1 MSEFF
6 YVTLDKDVVLDDSI
20 LSNKTGWTSEKIY
33 REIIDKRL
41 TKFEELED
49 VDVTRKKD
57 KQVLAYSEA
66 TGKFVSMDL
75 KGLGESGGINIRQV
89 TQIGLKGSI
98 DKPHIVKIPI
108 NTVDFRVPRV
118 NVLKY
123 KNYNRD
129 LIQIKNEFT
138 KDEEIQF
145 KKDDMIVFDE
155 NVHFKTEYEK
165 KWIINEET
173 DIAVESSVDINLD
186 LFKSIEKFH
195 DDIEEGV
202 IKKLGITA
210 IPYDRILNPVSD
222 INLSNVKHIN
232 GFELKAIGKN
242 IRIVVSD
249 DSGKTWKTFSAEKWN
264 HINLNIDD
272 IKEKGMTI
280 EFFNKINPLFW
291 NELITKDKVR
301 FAYLFSMDNIQDTEE
316 LDALNLKYD
325 GQGTW
330 IQAKESEYD
339 VIYESN
345 TILAIYVKFSGDI
358 KINY

>member
-6 YVTLDKDVVLDDSI
+6 NVTLDKNVI
-20 LSNKTGWTSEKIY
+20 LNDGVISNKTGWTSEKIY
-33 REIIDKRL
+33 KEIIDKRL

-66 TGKFVSMDL
+66 TGKFVSMYL
-75 KGLGESGGINIRQV
+75 EGVEGAGGISIQQV
-89 TQIGLKGSI
+89 SKAGLIGSAA
-98 DKPHIVKIPI
+98 KPHSIKIPI
-108 NTVDFRVPRV
+108 NTVDFRVPSV

-123 KNYNRD
+123 KNDNKY
-129 LIQIKNEFT
+129 LIQIENEFT

-145 KKDDMIVFDE
+145 KKDEMIVFDGKS
-155 NVHFKTEYEK
+155 HLKTEFEN
-165 KWIINEET
+165 KWIIIEET
-173 DIAVESSVDINLD
+173 DTAIESTVDINLD

-202 IKKLGITA
+202 MKKLGITA
-210 IPYDRILNPVSD
+210 IPHDRILTPISD
-222 INLSNVKHIN
+222 INLSNVKYIN
-232 GFELKAIGKN
+232 GFDLKAIGKN

-249 DSGKTWKTFSAEKWN
+249 DSGKSWRTFSAEKWH

-272 IKEKGMTI
+272 IKEKDMTI

-301 FAYLFSMDNIQDTEE
+301 FAYLFSMDNIQDKEE

-345 TILAIYVKFSGDI
+345 TILAISVKFSGDI